1 MVLLGTDLDRTII
14 FSEKFI
20 EQNNDKNWKDNH
32 ICLELYNGNPLSYVS
47 KETFD
52 YLYKLLENPYDKNT
66 FIPVTT
72 RSIEQFKRINLISNF
87 PYAITN
93 NGGIILKYGKPIKEW
108 TDFINSQRKR
118 LQVSYKEIFKLYAKN
133 PKIYEKE
140 GKFVDELFLF
150 IKIKDLTEKEIQDF
164 LNDLEIKLQNTG
176 WNFTLQG
183 RKLYIIPNYI
193 RKDRALLYLAK
204 NHLKDYSNIIITAG
218 DGKLD
223 LDLIEFGDINFIPI
237 KSEVYNILEN
247 DNLLKF
253 NELIIKT
260 SNKELLEKNYLP
272 HDTDF
277 STKVLENLQYIKDL
291 IKFEKNRFEV
301 K

>member
-1 MVLLGTDLDRTII
+1 M
-14 FSEKFI
+14 
-20 EQNNDKNWKDNH
+20 
-32 ICLELYNGNPLSYVS
+32 
-47 KETFD
+47 
-52 YLYKLLENPYDKNT
+52 
-66 FIPVTT
+66 
-72 RSIEQFKRINLISNF
+72 
-87 PYAITN
+87 
-93 NGGIILKYGKPIKEW
+93 
-108 TDFINSQRKR
+108 
-118 LQVSYKEIFKLYAKN
+118 
-133 PKIYEKE
+133 
-140 GKFVDELFLF
+140 
-150 IKIKDLTEKEIQDF
+150 
-164 LNDLEIKLQNTG
+164 
-176 WNFTLQG
+176 
-183 RKLYIIPNYI
+183 
-193 RKDRALLYLAK
+193 
-204 NHLKDYSNIIITAG
+204 TAG

-277 STKVLENLQYIKDL
+277 STKVSENLQYIKDL

>member
-93 NGGIILKYGKPIKEW
+93 NGGIILKHGKSIKEW

-272 HDTDF
+272 HNTDF
-277 STKVLENLQYIKDL
+277 STKVLENLQYINDL